1 MRWVPFVIM
10 AVLAIL
16 VISVPLVRKRKP
28 PVSRADY
35 DLQVYRDQLRELQD
49 DVERGV
55 VTKEQE
61 ASARLEIDRR
71 ILGVSDASY
80 RRTGEMPKWQMAVA
94 LGILVPAVSVGLY
107 WVLGAPGVDDQP
119 FADRAPIIQEAQI
132 PQEVLD
138 FIAEQTAMLE
148 INPEDGEGWM
158 LLGRAH
164 AFTGDFEA
172 SVSAF
177 RRAIAL
183 GLTDADTQMEMV
195 EGLYNIAGGFITQEA
210 QAAIDAALVA
220 DPAHPG
226 ARFYQGLALSQSERT
241 QEAFDVWISLAAD
254 TPADVPWW
262 PFLRQT
268 LQEAADQLGLNLAEL
283 MPPPPEAAP
292 QSPLEA
298 MNGEEQ
304 MALIEGMV
312 AQLAARMEEQPD
324 DLEGW
329 LRLSQSYRVLGR
341 LEDAQ
346 EAVAKAVALAPN
358 DPLVLIQQAGLMLAA
373 SEDGTVPPEA
383 ATIFRRALELEP
395 DSAEALFY
403 SGMAYAEADDP
414 TAARTEWT
422 KLMALLD
429 PNGDAFA
436 QVQLRMDALP
446 GD

>member
-1 MRWVPFVIM
+1 MRWLPFVIM

-16 VISVPLVRKRKP
+16 VIAVPLVRKRKP

-35 DLQVYRDQLRELQD
+35 DLQVYRDQLRELQE

-71 ILGVSDASY
+71 ILGVSETQY

-94 LGILVPAVSVGLY
+94 LAILVPAVSVGLY

-119 FADRAPIIQEAQI
+119 FADRAPIIQEAPI

-164 AFTGDFEA
+164 AFTGDFEQ

-220 DPAHPG
+220 DPTHPG

-254 TPADVPWW
+254 TPADAPWW

-298 MNGEEQ
+298 MTAEEQ

-312 AQLAARMEEQPD
+312 AQLAARLVEEPE

-341 LEDAQ
+341 LDDAQ
-346 EAVAKAVALAPN
+346 QAVAKAVALAPN

-383 ATIFRRALELEP
+383 AAIFRRALELEP

-403 SGMAYAEADDP
+403 SGVAYAEAEDP
-414 TAARTEWT
+414 TAARAEWT